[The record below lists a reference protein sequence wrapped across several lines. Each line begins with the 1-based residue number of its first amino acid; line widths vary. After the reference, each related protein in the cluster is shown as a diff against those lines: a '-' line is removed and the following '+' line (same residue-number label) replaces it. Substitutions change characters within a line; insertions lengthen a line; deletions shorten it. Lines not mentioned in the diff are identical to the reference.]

1 MSTPNS
7 GVVANWAESL
17 KRFARAVHMRASD
30 LGVDGKDHFARVVM
44 LLRWLGHW
52 TSAWALDSMTDQ
64 QLAEVRH
71 RVDAID
77 QRVNGAWRWRGCPGE
92 VVRMRVHDV
101 DLSGLRG
108 ARADGLLTLREAR
121 DAGIPVS
128 WEGITCT
135 EGE

>member
-1 MSTPNS
+1 MSVGENS

-17 KRFARAVHMRASD
+17 RQFARDVRIRVAD
-30 LGVDGKDHFARVVM
+30 LGVDGKDHVDRVLM

-52 TSAWALDSMTDQ
+52 TSLSRLDSMTDQ
-64 QLAEVRH
+64 QLAEVRE
-71 RVDAID
+71 RIDAID

-92 VVRMRVHDV
+92 
-101 DLSGLRG
+101 
-108 ARADGLLTLREAR
+108 RADGLLTLREAR
-121 DAGIPVS
+121 DAGMPVS